1 MRTAAA
7 SAKRTTAPKLAPACD
22 VCGAGAHGVYALAHN
37 ASDEHVSAARIDASA
52 VRANALI
59 TRAGEAPA
67 YVHTLR
73 RGWAMQVA
81 HLSDG
86 RRQILHFFIPGD
98 LLGIEALLFG
108 ARSPGAS
115 IRALTDVDICTFPVD
130 AMRTVLEMSP
140 EQRERFLDYA
150 HAYIAGLS
158 RRLADVGQRSAQGRL
173 AQLLLELWQ
182 RLEARGLTTGD
193 SFEMP
198 VRQEH
203 LADAL
208 GMTPVHVNRTLGAL
222 RSAGI
227 IGFDRKNMHVLD
239 SVRLSKIAED
249 E

>member
-1 MRTAAA
+1 MAAA
-7 SAKRTTAPKLAPACD
+7 APANRSNASASWPACS
-22 VCGAGAHGVYALAHN
+22 VCTAGALGVYAPLHKATQ
-37 ASDEHVSAARIDASA
+37 SCISAARVDAAS
-52 VRANALI
+52 VRANAI
-59 TRAGEAPA
+59 ISRAGETSA

-98 LLGIEALLFG
+98 LLNVENLLLG
-108 ARSPGAS
+108 DRAQDAS
-115 IRALTDVDICTFPVD
+115 IRALTEVDLCSFRVGSLRKLFD
-130 AMRTVLEMSP
+130 ASP
-140 EQRERFLDYA
+140 EQRERLLDYA
-150 HAYIAGLS
+150 HLYIAGLT

-173 AQLLLELWQ
+173 AQLLLEFLE
-182 RLEARGLTTGD
+182 RLAVRGLATGD

-227 IGFDRKNMHVLD
+227 VGFDRKMMHVLD
-239 SVRLSKIAED
+239 RARLRKVAED